1 MIRWRG
7 HEEASS
13 TMINQ
18 EALSSKINP
27 GEVLMFSLRGHGRA
41 LIVMLS
47 LGKIKDVT
55 GQCSVN
61 WSLFYRFY
69 SLWLINMYALDDVD
83 ECFFRQVS
91 SQCPKHQVWVEIV
104 CQHRHYRDT
113 RIL

>member
-1 MIRWRG
+1 MTVWKDYAIQL
-7 HEEASS
+7 HDA
-13 TMINQ
+13 INKNHMLK
-18 EALSSKINP
+18 EP
-27 GEVLMFSLRGHGRA
+27 